1 MPQTLITKVEPVG
14 PKKRFT
20 QNVQLDQRRIIKKT
34 KTDKPY

>member
-1 MPQTLITKVEPVG
+1 MPKTLITKTVPTG

-20 QNVQLDQRRIIKKT
+20 QNIPLDQQRIIKKT